1 MDRRAFVT
9 GLGAVL
15 ATPFAVQAQQTGK
28 LYHIGILTNYPL
40 APFFRV
46 PFVAALRDL
55 GYVEGQNVVLDV
67 RSANNLAERLPALA
81 AELVRLNV
89 DVIVTGGD
97 AEVAAAKQAT
107 TTIPIVMAPSGD
119 PVRAGYVASLA
130 RPGANITGVS
140 FRTPD
145 VNPKLLEILKVAVPT
160 LSRVAV
166 LWNSANPVKIFDFE
180 ETGRAAQALQLAI
193 VSIEVKAISEL
204 EDAFTAISRV
214 RPDALFI
221 LVDQLLS
228 PVIRPRI
235 AQFAMRQRIPSVA
248 ANSGYAAA
256 GGLIGY
262 GPSQQMIYEIA
273 AGQVAKILRGVNP
286 RDLPV
291 EQPSRLELIINLKTA
306 KAIGLTILQSLLL
319 RADQLI
325 E

>member
-28 LYHIGILTNYPL
+28 QYHIGILTNYPL
-40 APFFRV
+40 APFFRD

-130 RPGANITGVS
+130 RPGGNITGVS
-140 FRTPD
+140 FRSPD

-160 LSRVAV
+160 LSRVAI

-180 ETGRAAQALQLAI
+180 ETRRAARALQLAI
-193 VSIEVKAISEL
+193 VSIEV
-204 EDAFTAISRV
+204 
-214 RPDALFI
+214 
-221 LVDQLLS
+221 
-228 PVIRPRI
+228 
-235 AQFAMRQRIPSVA
+235 
-248 ANSGYAAA
+248 
-256 GGLIGY
+256 
-262 GPSQQMIYEIA
+262 
-273 AGQVAKILRGVNP
+273 
-286 RDLPV
+286 
-291 EQPSRLELIINLKTA
+291 
-306 KAIGLTILQSLLL
+306 
-319 RADQLI
+319 
-325 E
+325 

>member
-1 MDRRAFVT
+1 VTTRREFVV
-9 GLGAVL
+9 GVAMLLGHPL
-15 ATPFAVQAQQTGK
+15 ATDAQTAK
-28 LYHIGILTNYPL
+28 VYRIGILTNYPL
-40 APFFRV
+40 APFFRD
-46 PFVAALRDL
+46 PFLATLRDL
-55 GYVEGQNVVLDV
+55 GYVEGRNIVLEA
-67 RSANNLAERLPALA
+67 RSANNLAERLPGLA
-81 AELVRLNV
+81 SELVRLNV

-107 TTIPIVMAPSGD
+107 TLTPIVMAPSGD

-130 RPGANITGVS
+130 RPGGNITGVS
-140 FRTPD
+140 FRSPD
-145 VNPKLLEILKVAVPT
+145 VNPKLLEILKAAIPN

-166 LWNSANPVKIFDFE
+166 LWNSANPVKVFEFD
-180 ETGRAAQALQLAI
+180 ETRRAAQARQLTI
-193 VSIEVKAISEL
+193 VSIEVKAIGDL
-204 EDAFTAISRV
+204 EDAFAAISRA

-235 AQFAMRQRIPSVA
+235 AQFAMRQRLPSVA

-262 GPSQQMIYEIA
+262 GPSTQEIYEIA
-273 AGQVAKILRGVNP
+273 AGQVAKILRGVSP

-291 EQPSRLELIINLKTA
+291 EQPSRLEFIINLKTA
-306 KAIGLTILQSLLL
+306 KAVGVTIPQSLLL